1 MSATSFFFYDL
12 ETSGIDGRKA
22 RIMQFA
28 GQRTDLDLK
37 PIGEPYN
44 ILIKLTEDVLPDPDA
59 VLITGITPQKTLEE
73 GITEAEFCKLFAEE
87 IVQPGTCF
95 LGYNSVRFDDE
106 FMRFLLYRNYYD
118 PYAWQWKNNCSRW
131 DLLDVV
137 RMTRALRPEGIS
149 WPYDEKGVCTNRL
162 ELVTAANNLLHEAAH
177 DALSDVKATIAVA
190 DMIKSKQPKLFN
202 YLFTMRLKKEVSKL
216 VLSGQPFVYSSGR
229 YPSEFEKTTVAI
241 NLGMNPSSQGALVYD
256 LRHDPT
262 PFIAMNT
269 EQLVEAWRYTKDRE
283 AIRLPVKGLQFNRCP
298 AVAPLGVLDAD
309 SKARLKLDMK
319 LIEKHR
325 AILKSGTGFYDK
337 VAETA
342 ELMNIERDKRSALQ
356 FNPKSAARSP
366 DEQLYDKFIPDS
378 DRAASEKLHKAK
390 ADELSHFTNR
400 FTDER
405 LKNMLPLYK
414 ARNYPGHLTDEER
427 TAWEDH
433 RQRALLEGGTGSRFA
448 QFGARLEE
456 LNQTAA
462 DDNKQ
467 YLLEELRLYA
477 ESIMPELEP

>member
-37 PIGEPYN
+37 PIGQPYN

-73 GITEAEFCKLFAEE
+73 GITETEFCKLFAEE

-95 LGYNSVRFDDE
+95 VGYNSVRFDDE

-118 PYAWQWKNNCSRW
+118 PYAWQWKDNCSRW

-137 RMTRALRPEGIS
+137 RMTRALRPEDIN
-149 WPYDEKGVCTNRL
+149 WPMDEKGASTNRL
-162 ELVTAANNLLHEAAH
+162 ELLTLSNNLTHEAAH

-190 DMIKSKQPKLFN
+190 NMIKSKQPKLFE

-216 VLSGQPFVYSSGR
+216 VLSGQPFIYSSGR
-229 YPSEFEKTTVAI
+229 YPSEFEKTTIAI
-241 NLGMNPSSQGALVYD
+241 NLGVNPASQGALVYD

-262 PFIAMNT
+262 PFLAMNT
-269 EQLVEAWRYTKDRE
+269 EELVEAWRYTKDKE

-298 AVAPLGVLDAD
+298 AVGPIGVLDDD

-319 LIEKHR
+319 KIEKHR
-325 AILKSGTGFYDK
+325 AILKAGIGFYNK
-337 VAETA
+337 VAETT
-342 ELMNIERDKRSALQ
+342 ELMNIERDKRLALK
-356 FNPKSAARSP
+356 FNAKSAARSP

-378 DRAASEKLHKAK
+378 DRSVSEKLHKAK
-390 ADELSHFTNR
+390 PIDLSQFSEK
-400 FTDER
+400 FSDER

-414 ARNYPGHLTDEER
+414 ARNYPKHLTDEER
-427 TAWEDH
+427 ITWENH
-433 RQRALLEGGTGSRFA
+433 RQHALLEGGTGSRFA

-456 LNQTAA
+456 LNQTTT

-477 ESIMPELEP
+477 ESIMPELEV